1 MTKDYNFLLG
11 RIYFTSNDGFQNTF
25 VYPPTLDTLEL
36 KKDKGTA
43 YIFSWK
49 SKGVFNSKLKPLYTT
64 FLNSIRLSEYRIGIK
79 FEKDSLTVE
88 QNNYSTKI
96 VNVFIVY
103 DLGSCSKNPT
113 NNFKFKNCLSRA
125 TNIVKNSDKEKYV
138 YCGYGITFDSAG
150 SWSFDNEFARN
161 VVIFGFGNS

>member
-49 SKGVFNSKLKPLYTT
+49 SKGVFNSKLKPLCTA
-64 FLNSIRLSEYRIGIK
+64 FLHSIKHSEYRFGIK
-79 FEKDSLTVE
+79 LDKDRLAVE
-88 QNNYSTKI
+88 QSDNLREI
-96 VNVFIVY
+96 LNVLTLSMIWM
-103 DLGSCSKNPT
+103 LGQDILLTIIN
-113 NNFKFKNCLSRA
+113 LRIA
-125 TNIVKNSDKEKYV
+125 YLEQLV
-138 YCGYGITFDSAG
+138 
-150 SWSFDNEFARN
+150 
-161 VVIFGFGNS
+161 